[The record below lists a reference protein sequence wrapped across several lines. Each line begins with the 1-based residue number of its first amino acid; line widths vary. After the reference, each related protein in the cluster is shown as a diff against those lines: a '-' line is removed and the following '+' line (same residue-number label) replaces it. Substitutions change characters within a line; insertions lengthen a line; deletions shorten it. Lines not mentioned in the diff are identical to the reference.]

1 MCRESQLKAPLTKQV
16 STVPAVTKGGSY
28 VHNSSIVEDS
38 LMLDDL
44 PITPK
49 RELQSKQDSSVFPES
64 PSFIAKRCNLSTTLL
79 DDTHDASLLVN
90 QTTLNLSGQRSSS
103 PVKEVSFRSSSGLE
117 ASNSMLNDVATNVN
131 FEAISI
137 SGINESTVSETR
149 LSAEREEGNPEDL
162 SYEALLRWEQQ
173 QGGVLDERWERIR
186 DSVLHVLLL

>member
-1 MCRESQLKAPLTKQV
+1 
-16 STVPAVTKGGSY
+16 
-28 VHNSSIVEDS
+28 
-38 LMLDDL
+38 
-44 PITPK
+44 
-49 RELQSKQDSSVFPES
+49 
-64 PSFIAKRCNLSTTLL
+64 
-79 DDTHDASLLVN
+79 
-90 QTTLNLSGQRSSS
+90 
-103 PVKEVSFRSSSGLE
+103 
-117 ASNSMLNDVATNVN
+117 MLNDVATNVN

>member
-64 PSFIAKRCNLSTTLL
+64 PSFVAKRCNLNNTLL

-103 PVKEVSFRSSSGLE
+103 LVKEVSFRSSSGLE